1 MGFHIYTDHWW
12 RDPKHAVTTEATLVE
27 VKPPKRPIGTVTS
40 GPFSPSPS
48 GYFQEVV
55 ADVTDP
61 ETGEVVRAH
70 GDLYFTFQPFQVG
83 QRLRVRWS
91 AKRKEI
97 DVYSEKTAPEDEW
110 STEANAGTGALGW
123 AIPGAGAAPLAGAG
137 LSSDQAARVQQALGA
152 LGLGNVADVQVV
164 QPERAAAGQQDPI
177 TQLERLAELRKSG
190 ALTDAEFDEQKRRI
204 LGEA

>member
-27 VKPPKRPIGTVTS
+27 VKPPKRPTGTVTS
-40 GPFSPSPS
+40 GPYSPSPS

-97 DVYSEKTAPEDEW
+97 DVYSEQTAPEDEW
-110 STEANAGTGALGW
+110 SREANAGAGALGW
-123 AIPGAGAAPLAGAG
+123 AIPGGGAAPLAGAG
-137 LSSDQAARVQQALGA
+137 LSSDQSARVQQALGA

-164 QPERAAAGQQDPI
+164 QAERSAAGQQDPI

-190 ALTDAEFDEQKRRI
+190 ALTDAEFDQQKRRI
-204 LGEA
+204 LGES

>member
-12 RDPKHAVTTEATLVE
+12 RNPKHAVTTEATLVE
-27 VKPPKRPIGTVTS
+27 VKPPKRPTGTVTS
-40 GPFSPSPS
+40 GPYNPSPS

-61 ETGEVVRAH
+61 GTGQLVRAH
-70 GDLYFTFQPFQVG
+70 GDLYFSVQPFQVG

-91 AKRKEI
+91 AKREEI

-110 STEANAGTGALGW
+110 SRETHAGAGALAW
-123 AIPGAGAAPLAGAG
+123 AIPGGQAAPLAGTE
-137 LSSDQAARVQQALGA
+137 LSPDQAARVQQALGA
-152 LGLGNVADVQVV
+152 LGLGNVSGVQVAHT
-164 QPERAAAGQQDPI
+164 EGAAAGQQDPI
-177 TQLERLAELRKSG
+177 AQLERLAELRKSG
-190 ALTDAEFDEQKRRI
+190 ALTDTEFDQQKRRI